1 MSSMKS
7 ETYIPA
13 LGYDW
18 LTPFYDT
25 VVRFT
30 TRETAF
36 KAALM
41 EQARVAVDH
50 RVLDLGCGTGTLAIF
65 VKQHH
70 PHAEILAI
78 DADAKILEIARA
90 KAKTTASDI
99 QFHEGL
105 SFDLPYADCS
115 FDRVLSS
122 LFFHHLT
129 KENKLKTMSE
139 VKRILKPAGEFH
151 VADWGV
157 ASNFMM
163 RIASK
168 GIEMLDGS
176 ETTRDNFH
184 GFLPQ
189 LISASGFEHVEET
202 YSFDTVFG
210 TLRLHRSQ
218 KPSSLEE
225 K

>member
-1 MSSMKS
+1 MKS

-30 TRETAF
+30 TREAEF

-41 EQARVAVDH
+41 EQAKIAVDH

-65 VKQHH
+65 LKQHNR
-70 PHAEILAI
+70 HAEIIGI
-78 DADAKILEIARA
+78 DGDAKILEIAKA
-90 KAKTTASDI
+90 KAKATVSDI
-99 QFHEGL
+99 QFHKGL

-115 FDRVLSS
+115 FDLVLSS

-139 VKRILKPAGEFH
+139 VKRILRPTGEFH
-151 VADWGV
+151 VADWGE

-163 RIASK
+163 RVASK
-168 GIEMLDGS
+168 GIEMLDGF
-176 ETTRDNFH
+176 ETTRDNFN
-184 GFLPQ
+184 GVLPQ
-189 LISASGFEHVEET
+189 LISESGFEYVVET
-202 YSFDTVFG
+202 DSFDTVFG

-218 KPSSLEE
+218 KPSSFED